1 MTKEH
6 WLIIGQGAIGLDVTN
21 QLAADGHPV
30 TGLARRARS
39 AYDLAANAD
48 FIQHDAR
55 TLTAEQL
62 APFSHIAIIVTPD
75 AYSESG
81 YQDSYL
87 AIAEHF
93 ATLAAQLTTLQRV
106 VFISSTGVYGQ
117 DGGEWI
123 DKDTV
128 PTTPARAASK
138 VIYQAEQAL
147 QSAFAARLSIIRP
160 SGIYGTTRLMRL
172 RQAQKGA
179 VSVDAEHWSNRI
191 MDSDLVQIIVNVL
204 TLDTPEPLYIATDYA
219 PVTTQTLMTWLCAAL
234 GEAEPSVN
242 DSVAVTGKRLHSNI
256 PLTWLT
262 YPDWQAGYRHILAA
276 QPDSDSIAP

>member
-1 MTKEH
+1 MTEAR
-6 WLIIGQGAIGLDVTN
+6 WLIIGQGAIGLEVTN

-30 TGLARRARS
+30 TGLARRERNT
-39 AYDLAANAD
+39 YDLAANAD
-48 FIQHDAR
+48 FMQHDAR

-87 AIAEHF
+87 AIAEHL
-93 ATLAAQLTTLQRV
+93 ATLAAQLPKLQRM

-117 DGGEWI
+117 DSGEWI

-128 PTTPARAASK
+128 PTTPTRAASQ
-138 VIYQAEQAL
+138 VIYQAEQVL

-160 SGIYGTTRLMRL
+160 SGIYGKTRLMRL
-172 RQAQKGA
+172 RQAEKGSA
-179 VSVDAEHWSNRI
+179 ASIDDPHWTNRI

-204 TLDTPEPLYIATDYA
+204 TMETPEPLYIATDYA
-219 PVTTQTLMTWLCAAL
+219 PVTTQDLMRWLSEQL
-234 GEAEPSVN
+234 DTDMPSVN
-242 DSVAVTGKRLHSNI
+242 RAGAVTGKRLHSNI
-256 PLTWLT
+256 PLTWLR
-262 YPDWQAGYRHILAA
+262 YPDWQMGYQAILASY
-276 QPDSDSIAP
+276 QQQ